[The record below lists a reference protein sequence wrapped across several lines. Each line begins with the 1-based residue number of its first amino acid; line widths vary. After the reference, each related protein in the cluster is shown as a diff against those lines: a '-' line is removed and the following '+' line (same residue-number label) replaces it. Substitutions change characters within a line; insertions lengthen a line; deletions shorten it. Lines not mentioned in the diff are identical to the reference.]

1 MTTPGLWPRV
11 RALLDAALAQPPD
24 RRAAWVRGAAAGDAE
39 LAGEVLSLL
48 AHHREEDGFLESEP
62 PTFADDR
69 QVGAYRL
76 LGEVGS
82 GGMGVVWEA
91 ERSDDLFT
99 KRVAIKFVKRGMDSE
114 EVLRRFRRERQ
125 ILAQLEHPN
134 IARLLDAGVAA
145 DGRPWFAMEFV
156 EGEPLTLYC
165 RTRNLPERTRLAL
178 FREVCQAVHFA
189 HRNLVVHRDLKPSN
203 ILVTSEGAVKLLD
216 FGVARLL
223 EGGAGEGDE
232 VTRVGTR
239 PMTPAYASPEQS
251 QGQPVTTASDI
262 YTLGVVLHE
271 LLTGTRPG
279 EPRVPI
285 SPEDP
290 GGSPPLSAEL
300 AAIVGMA
307 VRPEPERRYASV
319 AELDDDVARYLAG
332 FPVRARPDTA
342 AYRFGSFVR
351 RNRMGVAGAALVGM
365 ALVAG
370 GSVAAWQAR
379 VAVQE
384 RARAEARAAELRQ
397 LSTGLLFEVHDAIS
411 TLPGATAT
419 RELVVRLAFDH
430 LARLA
435 GEDAGDP
442 ALERDVARGYLRL
455 ASVLANPV
463 GAGLGDREGARAAL
477 EQAVEIAERTSGLR
491 GEGRGTT
498 GEVADDALA
507 LRAEALRRWGDFL
520 AWEGEVEAGVEA
532 LAHSL
537 DAYQRLAALRGP
549 SDATAHLE
557 VVIAHL
563 KIGDHT
569 GHPVFRNLGDPQ
581 GALEHYGTAIAA
593 LDRPPLAGSEAWNV
607 RRFRGLLDERVGAIH
622 RALGD
627 AEAALEPLRRSLA
640 VRLELAGEAPNHL
653 DALRDV
659 AIGHQLVCEVEVER
673 GRPGRALPDCRAALA
688 RFEALRDLDPE
699 NRGAHVDLAIMQG
712 ATARVLAAAG
722 DRVEAR
728 RVAAEA
734 IRTREEILVRD
745 PGNTVNPGILDELR
759 AWFLTL
765 NGAG

>member
-1 MTTPGLWPRV
+1 
-11 RALLDAALAQPPD
+11 
-24 RRAAWVRGAAAGDAE
+24 
-39 LAGEVLSLL
+39 
-48 AHHREEDGFLESEP
+48 
-62 PTFADDR
+62 
-69 QVGAYRL
+69 
-76 LGEVGS
+76 
-82 GGMGVVWEA
+82 MGVVWEA

-134 IARLLDAGVAA
+134 IARLLDAGVTA

-156 EGEPLTLYC
+156 EGEPLTACC

-203 ILVTSEGAVKLLD
+203 ILVTSEGTVKLLD

-223 EGGAGEGDE
+223 EGGAGGEDE

-285 SPEDP
+285 SPEDT
-290 GGSPPLSAEL
+290 GGNPPLSAEL
-300 AAIVGMA
+300 AAVVGMA

-351 RNRMGVAGAALVGM
+351 RNRMGVAAAALVGM

-463 GAGLGDREGARAAL
+463 GAGLADREGARAAL

-569 GHPVFRNLGDPQ
+569 GHPCSGTSATPRVRWSTTAPPSRRWTAPPWP
-581 GALEHYGTAIAA
+581 GARPGTSVASADSWTSGSGRSTGRWGMRRRPSSRSGVRWPCASSSPGRPRTTWTRSGTWPSGTSCSARWRSSGGGPSVGSRTAGRPSPVSRPSGAWIRRTAQPTWTWPSCRGPRPGSW
-593 LDRPPLAGSEAWNV
+593 RPPATVWRPGAW
-607 RRFRGLLDERVGAIH
+607 RR
-622 RALGD
+622 
-627 AEAALEPLRRSLA
+627 RRS
-640 VRLELAGEAPNHL
+640 G
-653 DALRDV
+653 
-659 AIGHQLVCEVEVER
+659 
-673 GRPGRALPDCRAALA
+673 PGRRSWCRI
-688 RFEALRDLDPE
+688 P
-699 NRGAHVDLAIMQG
+699 G
-712 ATARVLAAAG
+712 
-722 DRVEAR
+722 
-728 RVAAEA
+728 
-734 IRTREEILVRD
+734 TR
-745 PGNTVNPGILDELR
+745 
-759 AWFLTL
+759 
-765 NGAG
+765 